1 MLPGVL
7 AGVLAG
13 VTGKVGS
20 TTRAVPDDWRRAE
33 RASKDE
39 AGVIMDT
46 GRLVVKGVFV
56 MVELAVVVVVLL
68 NAPRVLARQAS
79 GFLFATFHPPSLLAE
94 GVVAT
99 EIRRERTWSCCWYS
113 GSVTPILDCEVLF
126 RDKEWGGGGNDM

>member
-20 TTRAVPDDWRRAE
+20 TTRAVPDDWRRVD

-39 AGVIMDT
+39 AGVIMET
-46 GRLVVKGVFV
+46 GRLVVEGVFV
-56 MVELAVVVVVLL
+56 MAGCVVVGVLRG
-68 NAPRVLARQAS
+68 PSVLARQES
-79 GFLFATFHPPSLLAE
+79 GFLFATFHPPSPLAE

-99 EIRRERTWSCCWYS
+99 EIRLDRNVSCCWRS
-113 GSVTPILDCEVLF
+113 GSVPPTLDCDMLSTAI
-126 RDKEWGGGGNDM
+126 EWGGGGKDM